1 MPRRPGDWSKLPKP
15 SQFARGPLDSLASWR
30 HGRAEKGASHW
41 ADWFSSARGTRS
53 SFDSRCWGNLGLGR
67 DKVKRR
73 DISVVGVPPKGGWR
87 VSLCHDRVR
96 STSARPSRW
105 DGDGNPL
112 LPLSL
117 SGPTLA
123 CGGSLSVAML
133 VVSKWSAE
141 RPLNRW
147 LRADPSHREEVHGCC
162 SKGGRG
168 RKVQVQLSGQ

>member
-1 MPRRPGDWSKLPKP
+1 MEEQKRELAIGQIGSRR
-15 SQFARGPLDSLASWR
+15 RGVPVHL
-30 HGRAEKGASHW
+30 
-41 ADWFSSARGTRS
+41 
-53 SFDSRCWGNLGLGR
+53 FDGRCWGNLGLGR

-123 CGGSLSVAML
+123 CGGSLSVAHVGGVEM
-133 VVSKWSAE
+133 VS
-141 RPLNRW
+141 
-147 LRADPSHREEVHGCC
+147 
-162 SKGGRG
+162 
-168 RKVQVQLSGQ
+168 